1 MKGKNKVVEVK
12 WGDAWVD
19 TADILLAD
27 AIKLKPIMR
36 STVGW
41 LVADNENELILSTDI
56 FHSKKESQ
64 YVNAIMVV
72 PKGMIVE
79 YWEYEI
85 EVETGVLT

>member
-1 MKGKNKVVEVK
+1 VKVKNKVVEVR

-27 AIKLKPIMR
+27 AKKLKPIMR

-41 LVADNENELILSTDI
+41 LVADNENGLILSTDI
-56 FHSKKESQ
+56 FHSEEDSK
-64 YVNAIMVV
+64 YVNTIMVI

-85 EVETGVLT
+85 DEIDNS

>member
-1 MKGKNKVVEVK
+1 VKAKNKVIEVK
-12 WGDAWVD
+12 WEDAWID
-19 TADILLAD
+19 TDDILIAD
-27 AIKLKPIMR
+27 AKKLKSILR